1 MRWDMGPTSDIG
13 TLLCDAAAAAARSC
27 CCWSIRVVLLVVV
40 GRMGLVGSDTGGLTR
55 SAGDSSV
62 R

>member
-1 MRWDMGPTSDIG
+1 MGPASDMW
-13 TLLCDAAAAAARSC
+13 TLLFEAATAAARRC
-27 CCWSIRVVLLVVV
+27 CCWSISVVLFVVV
-40 GRMGLVGSDTGGLTR
+40 GKIGLVGSDTGGLTR